1 MLIKRNKFLK
11 KNLNFKILIHL
22 QKMQKNNE
30 QTEEGILV
38 LQNTYFTQNFDH
50 NVIQYTV
57 V

>member
-30 QTEEGILV
+30 QTEEGIL
-38 LQNTYFTQNFDH
+38 QNTYFTQNFDH
-50 NVIQYTV
+50 NVIQFSIK
-57 V
+57 